1 MNNIKKEPGD
11 KKVKKELFPE
21 QPILMVD
28 DEKHFLNS
36 LDFELHSHGITNVEC
51 CRDSRDVLGKLKEKK
66 YAVILLD
73 VLMPNISG
81 DELLPIIADEYPDIP
96 VIIITAFPDAKTAKD
111 CMEKG
116 AFECLTKPI
125 DIGELIRTIHETLD
139 LKDTHKDIILHKKQL
154 FSDTSYKNRSFPN
167 VITRSKAMLSICQII
182 GLVAFTSRPVLIMG
196 ETGVGKEFLAR
207 EIHNQSHRKGKFIP
221 FETIGLND
229 EEFSNRLFGYRKTI
243 SHGAAA
249 LIQGKL
255 EEAQKGTLFIKEIG
269 NLSIESQSSLLRL
282 LQNREYYPVGSV
294 TKKPSRAR
302 IIAATRKNLSALI
315 QISSFRYDLYN
326 HLKAHEIHIPPLRER
341 KEDIPLLVDHFLGK
355 AAKESGIEKPAVP
368 GELLPMLEKYDFPGN
383 VGELKKMVNHAVSRC
398 KSGFLSVDDF
408 FRDTKEEEE

>member
-1 MNNIKKEPGD
+1 MEKK
-11 KKVKKELFPE
+11 LFPAL
-21 QPILMVD
+21 PILMVD

-36 LDFELHSHGITNVEC
+36 LDFKLRSEGVTNVEC
-51 CRDSRDVLGKLKEKK
+51 CQDSREVMPKLKESK
-66 YAVILLD
+66 YSVILLD
-73 VLMPNISG
+73 ILMPYISG
-81 DELLPIIADEYPDIP
+81 EELLPEIVSRYPEIPII
-96 VIIITAFPDAKTAKD
+96 VITAFPDAKTARD
-111 CMEKG
+111 CMEMG

-125 DIGELIRTIHETLD
+125 EIRELIRTIHDTLD
-139 LKDTHKDIILHKKQL
+139 LKDTHKEIILHKKKL
-154 FSDTSYKNRSFPN
+154 FSDTSNYTRSFPN
-167 VITRSKAMLSICQII
+167 VITIAKDMLSICQTI

-196 ETGVGKEFLAR
+196 EIGVGKEFLAG
-207 EIHNQSHRKGKFIP
+207 EIHNQSHRRGKFIP
-221 FETIGLND
+221 FDTTGLNN

-255 EEAQKGTLFIKEIG
+255 AEAQKGTLFIKEIG

>member
-1 MNNIKKEPGD
+1 
-11 KKVKKELFPE
+11 VKKELLPE

-28 DEKHFLNS
+28 DEKNFLNS

-51 CRDSRDVLGKLKEKK
+51 CQDSRDVMTKLKEKK
-66 YAVILLD
+66 YSLILLD
-73 VLMPNISG
+73 ILMPHISG
-81 DELLPIIADEYPDIP
+81 DELLTDIVAQYPEIP
-96 VIIITAFPDAKTAKD
+96 VIIITAFPDAKTARD

-167 VITRSKAMLSICQII
+167 VITRSKAMLSICQTI
-182 GLVAFTSRPVLIMG
+182 GLVAFTSRPILIMG

-207 EIHNQSHRKGKFIP
+207 EIHEQSHRKEKFIP
-221 FETIGLND
+221 FDTTGLNN

-255 EEAQKGTLFIKEIG
+255 AEAQKGTLFIKEIG

-282 LQNREYYPVGSV
+282 LQNREYIPVGSV
-294 TKKPSRAR
+294 TIKPSSAR
-302 IIAATRKNLSALI
+302 IVAATSKNLSALI
-315 QISSFRYDLYN
+315 QIGSFRYDLYN

-341 KEDIPLLVDHFLGK
+341 KEDIPLLLDYFLAEEAEK
-355 AAKESGIEKPAVP
+355 AGIKKPTVP
-368 GELLPMLEKYDFPGN
+368 RNLFPLLEKYDFPGN
-383 VGELKKMVNHAVSRC
+383 VGELKAMVYKAVIRC
-398 KSGFLSVDDF
+398 KSDILPTDIFLINMKKNKDK
-408 FRDTKEEEE
+408 T